1 MRNRT
6 KRTFWTV
13 LMVLFAAAACVC
25 FGIAAWYFFGLKR
38 AASEGE
44 KVAQEVMQQET
55 EKPSE
60 APKEKNLLGEASLEE
75 IETAEFT
82 GEIDAQTPAVPE
94 DALADG
100 EADEEDIPVNF
111 VRLESYNPELYA
123 WIRIPGTNID
133 YPVAQHEGEDQLFYL
148 HHDLYGEPQ
157 YAGCIFSRSQAAKDF
172 TDAVTVLYG
181 HNMRNG
187 SMFQNLHLFREK
199 DYFDE
204 HRELY
209 IYTADQAI
217 RYEICAVYPFDD
229 RDIEA
234 SYDFSDPEDLKQYRE
249 SIMHPHSMEANVLEG
264 LEITENDKI
273 LTLSTCIYGA
283 TDQRLL
289 LQAVRR

>member
-6 KRTFWTV
+6 KRTIWTV
-13 LMVLFAAAACVC
+13 LMVLFAAIALVC
-25 FGIAAWYFFGLKR
+25 FGIAAWYFVGLYKTGR
-38 AASEGE
+38 DNQ
-44 KVAQEVMQQET
+44 KVADEVKTEAT

-60 APKEKNLLGEASLEE
+60 ESKELHLLGEASLEE

-94 DALADG
+94 DAA
-100 EADEEDIPVNF
+100 ADEGDIPVNF
-111 VRLESYNPELYA
+111 ARLESYNPELYA
-123 WIRIPGTNID
+123 WISVPGTNID

-157 YAGCIFSRSQAAKDF
+157 YAGCIFSQAPSAKDF
-172 TDAVTVLYG
+172 SDPVTVLYG
-181 HNMRNG
+181 HNMKNG

-199 DYFDE
+199 PYFDE
-204 HRELY
+204 HRDLY
-209 IYTADQAI
+209 VYTADQAI
-217 RYEICAVYPFDD
+217 KYEIYAVYPFDD
-229 RDIEA
+229 RDINET
-234 SYDFSDPEDLKQYRE
+234 YDFSDPKDLELYRE
-249 SIMHPHSMEANVLEG
+249 SVIHPHSMEANVREG
-264 LEITENDKI
+264 MEITEDDHI